1 MDGSENGPN
10 DSWNPEAPSTRDP
23 ERIVAG
29 GTTCLRCVPPL
40 RRGLGERRKHEGK
53 GMEPQ
58 NGFAYH
64 DISIGGPDMV
74 DGLSERRQELHIYS
88 NTGLE
93 DDRRSTSIR
102 TRICATPS

>member
-1 MDGSENGPN
+1 MEARMGQMTRGIPKLHRHEILNGSLLVARLACAVCLLFVADQANGE
-10 DSWNPEAPSTRDP
+10 SMKAT
-23 ERIVAG
+23 
-29 GTTCLRCVPPL
+29 
-40 RRGLGERRKHEGK
+40 